1 MSRMNKRPAG
11 LKLLNRW
18 VAFFLGLCL
27 LFALTPITDIDFDGS
42 PDSFVTESLL
52 LILAPL
58 KANVPV
64 SSNIRTPG
72 AYLASPRLFTFL
84 IVPPPII
91 I

>member
-1 MSRMNKRPAG
+1 MFRIYKRPAS
-11 LKLLNRW
+11 LKLLKSW
-18 VAFFLGLCL
+18 VLFCLGLCL

-42 PDSFVTESLL
+42 PDSFLTESLL

-58 KANVPV
+58 KTTVPV
-64 SSNIRTPG
+64 LFKARLPS
-72 AYLASPRLFTFL
+72 AYLVSPRLFASL